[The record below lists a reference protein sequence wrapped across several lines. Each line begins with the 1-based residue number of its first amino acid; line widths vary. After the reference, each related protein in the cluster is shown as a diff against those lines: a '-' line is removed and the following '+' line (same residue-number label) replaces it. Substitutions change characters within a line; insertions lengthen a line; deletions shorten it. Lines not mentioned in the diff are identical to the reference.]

1 MASDTSRNLFV
12 QLVRLAEVAS
22 VDYQSF
28 QLAAQRAD
36 VEGHALAA
44 GVLRSISEGHAG
56 RAHGLLTLALRLEQ
70 NDNSESVTRTFL
82 RSAIRRAADNERM
95 SSALS
100 AQAKIT
106 PSALEM
112 DDLTAVLNLT
122 SANRL
127 RLERLLAGL
136 EATEPA

>member
-1 MASDTSRNLFV
+1 MASDSSRNLFV

-70 NDNSESVTRTFL
+70 SEKSESVTQTFV
-82 RSAIRRAADNERM
+82 RSAIRRATETERL
-95 SSALS
+95 SAALS
-100 AQAKIT
+100 EQAKG
-106 PSALEM
+106 AAGAFRA
-112 DDLTAVLNLT
+112 DDLDAVLNLT
-122 SANRL
+122 SSNRQ

-136 EATEPA
+136 EATETA

>member
-70 NDNSESVTRTFL
+70 SETAESVTRTFV
-82 RSAIRRAADNERM
+82 RSAIRRAAEIERM
-95 SSALS
+95 STALS
-100 AQAKIT
+100 TQAKST
-106 PSALEM
+106 PGAVQA
-112 DDLTAVLNLT
+112 DDLDAILNLT
-122 SANRL
+122 SSNRQ

-136 EATEPA
+136 EATETA